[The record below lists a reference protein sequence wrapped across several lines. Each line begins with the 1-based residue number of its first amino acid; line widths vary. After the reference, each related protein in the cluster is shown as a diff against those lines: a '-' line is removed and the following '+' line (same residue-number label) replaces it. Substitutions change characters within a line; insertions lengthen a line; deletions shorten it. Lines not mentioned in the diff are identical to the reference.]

1 MTRPYLVLAALG
13 VSTAFACT
21 SENPNTPGTGGT
33 SATSAGSSST
43 PGTSG
48 SHANAGGA
56 PATAGTGGSGNV
68 PTTAGTTGTAGTAQG
83 TAGTTQGTA
92 GTTGAAGTT
101 GTAGTTGAGGVG
113 GAGGTTGAGG
123 SGGSGNP
130 GSYPPPPRDIMV
142 TSTDKVEIAFG
153 GNQITPAASGTHTA
167 LFDPKA
173 AAGIQKKLVLPLGGV
188 NSGPMKMG
196 WAVQRGFHVLALPFW
211 NNYPNDTYH
220 REYLE
225 SWSGEDLSA
234 QITQS
239 PANSVMSRVKGSLAY
254 LKNADPGSDWGYY
267 LDANGE
273 VRWNDVIVFGY
284 SFGGQM
290 GVAATKYVALD
301 RVIITAS
308 PNIPINSPW
317 LTEMP
322 SVTPVERCYQFVGF
336 KEGEHKTHIDET
348 TKLGWLG
355 EPFDVENGITKPP
368 PYPSNRLIVE
378 DGHSDFCGRPFN
390 DGMKDW
396 DHICE
401 WLFNVQ

>member
-1 MTRPYLVLAALG
+1 MTRPYLLVAALG
-13 VSTAFACT
+13 ACAAFACT
-21 SENPNTPGTGGT
+21 SENPGNGGTGG
-33 SATSAGSSST
+33 SPAAAPAGSAGGASSGAPGSAGGVPSGGVGGIGVGGNSPNPQAGASAGGGAAPGAAGATSGTAGA
-43 PGTSG
+43 GTS
-48 SHANAGGA
+48 GA
-56 PATAGTGGSGNV
+56 PATAGAGG
-68 PTTAGTTGTAGTAQG
+68 AGTAGTP
-83 TAGTTQGTA
+83 
-92 GTTGAAGTT
+92 
-101 GTAGTTGAGGVG
+101 
-113 GAGGTTGAGG
+113 GAGG
-123 SGGSGNP
+123 SGGTANP
-130 GSYPPPPRDIMV
+130 GNYPPPPREIMV
-142 TSTDKVEIAFG
+142 TSTDKVEIAVNG
-153 GNQITPAASGTHTA
+153 STA
-167 LFDPKA
+167 IFDPKA

-196 WAVQRGFHVLALPFW
+196 WAVQRGFHMLAVPLW
-211 NNYPNDTYH
+211 NNYPNDQYH

-234 QITQS
+234 QITQP
-239 PANSVMSRVKGSLAY
+239 PANSVMARVKSALAY
-254 LKNADPGSDWGYY
+254 LKDNDPGSDWGYY
-267 LDANGE
+267 LDGAGN

-308 PNIPINSPW
+308 PNVPIGAPW
-317 LTEMP
+317 LTQMP
-322 SVTPVERCYQFVGF
+322 NVTPPERCYQFVGF

-348 TKLGWLG
+348 TLLGWLG
-355 EPFDVENGITKPP
+355 EPFDVGNGVIDPP

-396 DHICE
+396 DAICE